1 MGRYVAKVLAAAEQ
15 DPEVARR
22 FMRVA
27 GLLDSPPALFAPT
40 TVTRVVRGARASAA
54 MAVAAPD
61 DASASA
67 FAAARSLSSTGGR

>member
-1 MGRYVAKVLAAAEQ
+1 VLAAAEH

-27 GLLDSPPALFAPT
+27 GLLDSPPALFTPT
-40 TVTRVVRGARASAA
+40 TVARVVRGARASAA
-54 MAVAAPD
+54 TAGAAPD
-61 DASASA
+61 ETSAGA